1 MSLCSQSDLWMDDPS
16 YNAVHNSETSCDD
29 VVNDEMYDRLYHLK
43 RVRLPRII
51 MTRNVMRFVGG
62 HPFST

>member
-1 MSLCSQSDLWMDDPS
+1 MVDPS
-16 YNAVHNSETSCDD
+16 YNAVHNSEMSCDA
-29 VVNDEMYDRLYHLK
+29 VGNDEMYDRLYHLK

-51 MTRNVMRFVGG
+51 TTRNLMRFVGG